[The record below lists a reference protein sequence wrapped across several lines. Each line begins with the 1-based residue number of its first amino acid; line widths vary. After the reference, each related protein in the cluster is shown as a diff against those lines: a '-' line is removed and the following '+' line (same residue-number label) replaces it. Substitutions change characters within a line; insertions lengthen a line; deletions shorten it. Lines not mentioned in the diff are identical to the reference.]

1 VKRLIHLFA
10 LLNGTVIDGWLAGLR
25 VHEQGQA
32 LDPAGA
38 RFVGSIQIAPAT
50 ASAQQ

>member
-25 VHEQGQA
+25 VHEQGQGR
-32 LDPAGA
+32 DPVGA
-38 RFVGSIQIAPAT
+38 RFVGWIQIAPGT